1 MWHPLSYFTYHTPI
15 PQSGSLI
22 NSEAAKFIHFSVDF
36 AEAIF
41 PKCPAFAR
49 LPFQLI
55 DDFLE
60 DKNISQAKEI
70 WPLLEGLA
78 EKLTTETLFPKGK
91 FIMLKTCNFLLKKL
105 SKSCDTEV
113 FHSMCV
119 AAYAILV
126 LIFVFKKIVL
136 WSCTSLFGG
145 DLSYF

>member
-1 MWHPLSYFTYHTPI
+1 M
-15 PQSGSLI
+15 

-36 AEAIF
+36 AESIF

-113 FHSMCV
+113 FHSMYGCQRDPRSHTC
-119 AAYAILV
+119 
-126 LIFVFKKIVL
+126 FQKIVL
-136 WSCTSLFGG
+136 WSCTAIFGG